1 MLYIFDWD
9 GTLSNSEEKI
19 IYCMQRAAES
29 IGVVPCS
36 GHDIRNIIGLGLP
49 EAIRVLH
56 PNIPVD
62 DIAVMQKSYSTHF
75 LTSEH
80 LGIEFFDGVL
90 STLKKIKEA
99 GFMVAIATG
108 KSRRG
113 LDRVLESLELT
124 DFFHASRC
132 ADETASK
139 PNPLML
145 HELLD
150 EFNVSVN
157 DAVMVGDTEWDM
169 AMAQKINMPRIAV
182 TYGAHTKERLLGFEP
197 DLCVDQ
203 FADIL
208 AWKFTE

>member
-29 IGVVPCS
+29 IGAVPCS
-36 GHDIRNIIGLGLP
+36 DHDIRNIIGLGLP
-49 EAIRVLH
+49 EAIRTLH

-62 DIAVMQKSYSTHF
+62 DIAVMQESYSTHF

-99 GFMVAIATG
+99 GFRVAVATG

-157 DAVMVGDTEWDM
+157 NAVMVGDTEWDM

-182 TYGAHTKERLLGFEP
+182 TYGAHTKERLLRFEP

-208 AWKFTE
+208 TWEFTE